1 MRLSREIT
9 MTNRRRLFALACGLI
24 AMLVSGPRIAAE
36 PAHTPSVRLRVDD
49 YAAVATGLLSQ
60 AQEIVT
66 QLYGAIGVET
76 TWLSTRVL
84 SSRPIAVPLS
94 VDSGMPD
101 LTVIVLDPG
110 MTLRMAPPAN
120 AMGMAAE
127 TENNRGRIAYVFY
140 DRLRMMTLQREASD
154 VAALSLVMA
163 HEIGH
168 LLLPYSSHSDEG
180 VMRGHWDLEGFRHLD
195 IRRLTFTRRQGQLI
209 RHMLGGD

>member
-1 MRLSREIT
+1 MRLSRNIT
-9 MTNRRRLFALACGLI
+9 MTDRPGLFAIACGLI

-36 PAHTPSVRLRVDD
+36 PAHTPAVRLRVDD
-49 YAAVATGLLSQ
+49 YAAVASGLLAQ
-60 AQEIVT
+60 AQEVVT

-84 SSRPIAVPLS
+84 SSRPIAAPLS
-94 VDSGMPD
+94 ADGRVPD

-110 MTLRMAPPAN
+110 MTRRMARLRTPSAWRPRRN
-120 AMGMAAE
+120 D
-127 TENNRGRIAYVFY
+127 RGRIAYVFY
-140 DRLRMMTLQREASD
+140 DRLRMVTLQREASD

-195 IRRLTFTRRQGQLI
+195 LRRLTFTRRQGQQI
-209 RHMLGGD
+209 RRLLGGD